1 MIGDSEEH
9 SCGFLKIAVD
19 TWKISFPGAS
29 EEPKIW
35 ILEGSP
41 DFSNVFDRYLR
52 PEQMRFYTFFTFVP
66 EILRR
71 SNASPRWDLWGTFK
85 STILCQSSV

>member
-19 TWKISFPGAS
+19 MWKISFPGAS

-35 ILEGSP
+35 ILEGST
-41 DFSNVFDRYLR
+41 DFSNAFDRYLR
-52 PEQMRFYTFFTFVP
+52 PELVRFYTVFYFCSRNIEMEQRIPTLGSLGDV
-66 EILRR
+66 
-71 SNASPRWDLWGTFK
+71 
-85 STILCQSSV
+85 